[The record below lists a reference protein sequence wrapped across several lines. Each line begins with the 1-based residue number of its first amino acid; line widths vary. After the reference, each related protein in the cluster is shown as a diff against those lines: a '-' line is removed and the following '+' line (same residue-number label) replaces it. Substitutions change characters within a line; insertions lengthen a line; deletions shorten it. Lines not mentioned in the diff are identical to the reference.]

1 MSLFTPATPEITS
14 LEERGKFN
22 MAWRLSISFAVI
34 FTLLSVII
42 YSTSVASTFVYL
54 TMVAIALF
62 IIGYLYKTKKSRLPY
77 WIYAIAGSVITQI
90 TLNTLLDS
98 AHYSDFVWIMST
110 IIFSFV
116 GLGRIP
122 GIVVICFHSVGLI
135 FYVSF
140 SMNPHFLAVT
150 QHTLGE
156 KIALYVE
163 IIMGFIT
170 IGYLLSQYLVFQN
183 YTKTQLEELNH
194 NLEEQNET
202 VLQTNKENITLVK
215 EVHHRVKNNLQ
226 VIISLLRMQRAEIAS
241 DEAQEHFTV
250 AINRILTMSMI
261 HEKLYQE
268 KEPSKINLRE
278 YLEDLINELVSL
290 ADRNTPVRVNMD
302 ASEEYTD
309 LKTIVPFGLLVNELV
324 ANSMKHAFE
333 PSKENEIQIQLNTTE
348 NPPTLNFNYSD
359 NGEWLEPDA
368 ESKGFGL
375 ELIDIL
381 TEQMEGEYERVGSE
395 YDFKISLEPV

>member
-1 MSLFTPATPEITS
+1 
-14 LEERGKFN
+14 
-22 MAWRLSISFAVI
+22 MAWRLSISFAII
-34 FTLLSVII
+34 FSILSVII

-54 TMVAIALF
+54 TMVFLALF
-62 IIGYLYKTKKSRLPY
+62 IIGYLHKTKKSRLPY
-77 WIYAIAGSVITQI
+77 WIYAISGSVITQI

-110 IIFSFV
+110 IIFAFV

-122 GIVVICFHSVGLI
+122 GIVVICFHSLGLI
-135 FYVSF
+135 FYVNF

-150 QHTLGE
+150 QHTAGE
-156 KIALYVE
+156 KIAVYVE
-163 IIMGFIT
+163 IIMGIIT

-183 YTKTQLEELNH
+183 YTKNQLQELNRS
-194 NLEEQNET
+194 LEEQNET

-226 VIISLLRMQRAEIAS
+226 VIISLLRMQRADIES
-241 DEAQEHFTV
+241 EEAQAHFTV

-268 KEPSKINLRE
+268 KEPSKINIRE
-278 YLEDLINELVSL
+278 YLQDLINELVSL
-290 ADRNTPVRVNMD
+290 ADRHTPVRVNMN

-333 PSKENEIQIQLNTTE
+333 PAKENEIQIELKTTH
-348 NPPTLNFNYSD
+348 NPLTLNFSYRD
-359 NGEWLEPDA
+359 NGEWLEPA
-368 ESKGFGL
+368 NESKGFGL

-381 TEQMEGEYERVGSE
+381 TEQMEGEYERVGSD
-395 YDFKISLEPV
+395 YNFKISLESI